1 MTRVTKSSSSNKI
14 ANHFFAMCGLYAMAR
29 RFPGRNWG
37 EPDLETLRSANQ
49 SGGSKHWIRVRNRK
63 HVTQKVR
70 SSEPP

>member
-1 MTRVTKSSSSNKI
+1 MTRVTTSSSSNKI

-49 SGGSKHWIRVRNRK
+49 SGRSKHWIRVKNRK
-63 HVTQKVR
+63 HVTQKVG